1 MACYRTTNNKFFTAP
16 PRMADGRHFT
26 DYRPTFDLNNKIQND
41 NNIDTSYNYRMF
53 MINNA
58 ERIME
63 VNKQHS
69 QLKNGVNNCKQPYE
83 NGTMLPELNKVQCD
97 LNKCEVVHNYDG
109 GIGTGRIYN
118 TNEVAAS
125 NCLDGVAQP
134 ASNVPGAQ
142 CAPLNDLANYYPLN
156 AHGQNAQRVAV
167 PGGGNVAMGGDPNVV
182 A

>member
-1 MACYRTTNNKFFTAP
+1 MKK
-16 PRMADGRHFT
+16 
-26 DYRPTFDLNNKIQND
+26 LNGNLD
-41 NNIDTSYNYRMF
+41 
-53 MINNA
+53 
-58 ERIME
+58 
-63 VNKQHS
+63 
-69 QLKNGVNNCKQPYE
+69 CKLPYE
-83 NGTMLPELNKVQCD
+83 TGTMLPELNKVQCD

-134 ASNVPGAQ
+134 AGDVPGAQ